1 MLDDNL
7 KKKIVENFER
17 ASEEF
22 EFNFVSPHYMGENN
36 EFCFLG
42 YLFRDNLEKGVL
54 IDVIDIND
62 LGDEKKERYCKEQK
76 IFYSR
81 LFANPSLGEYKR
93 AYFREMLRDW
103 RYEF

>member
-1 MLDDNL
+1 MLDGNL

-22 EFNFVSPHYMGENN
+22 EFNFVSPHYRGENN

-54 IDVIDIND
+54 IDVFFDIND
-62 LGDEKKERYCKEQK
+62 LDDKKRRYCKEQN

-81 LFANPSLGEYKR
+81 LFAEPLLGEYKR

-103 RYEF
+103 KYEF